1 MAKDSDPDAR
11 DPERADT
18 NTPAAA
24 SPGSQSMLCQRA
36 LQNRY
41 SLPVPVPDRSA
52 SMAYESVP
60 LPSVSSA
67 PPRLD
72 ALPDFALNGWQR
84 SSTFRDGLE
93 KAVNDINIKYGDSTQ
108 TLISSTSPTNSVA
121 VLEKNLPR
129 PRCMVP
135 IYGGTPNARPVIGEL
150 WTALKSQNETVKA
163 STTLKDD
170 PKQNNDDSASPFHDS
185 QKIDTEP
192 NESETDNPTIMER
205 GDDDAH
211 ESTSQSAAANGSQ
224 SNTFIAKATG
234 KSTDAS
240 LKESNSRSDDT
251 ESDNAQVKT
260 DVTCQDKP
268 PVGHTEAAS
277 ALESTDEDTLHS
289 KEADSA
295 SALSQSTSCDQFSA
309 ATKDSAL
316 SEADPED
323 GPRPTEATRGRN
335 SSAPSVAALV
345 SKFRRMEQP
354 PENTHHSDGTQEQDE
369 VSVESNS
376 RFIQSYRQRSEDTD
390 NENSLLSTVSSD
402 NAGNERPSLAV
413 F

>member
-11 DPERADT
+11 DPDRAVT

-24 SPGSQSMLCQRA
+24 SPGSQSMLCQKA
-36 LQNRY
+36 FQNRY
-41 SLPVPVPDRSA
+41 SLPVPVPERSA
-52 SMAYESVP
+52 YMAYESAP

-93 KAVNDINIKYGDSTQ
+93 KAVNDINTKYGDSTK
-108 TLISSTSPTNSVA
+108 TLVNSTSTINSVA
-121 VLEKNLPR
+121 VLEKNLPK

-135 IYGGTPNARPVIGEL
+135 IYGGTSNARPIIGEL
-150 WTALKSQNETVKA
+150 WTALKSQEKTVKA
-163 STTLKDD
+163 STTLNDD
-170 PKQNNDDSASPFHDS
+170 PKQKDDDSASPFHGS
-185 QKIDTEP
+185 QKSDAEP
-192 NESETDNPTIMER
+192 NESETDNLAIMETV
-205 GDDDAH
+205 DDAK
-211 ESTSQSAAANGSQ
+211 ESTSQSAATPRSQ
-224 SNTFIAKATG
+224 SNTYIAKVTG

-240 LKESNSRSDDT
+240 LKKSDSRSDDT
-251 ESDNAQVKT
+251 ESNDAQVEP
-260 DVTCQDKP
+260 DVKCQDKP
-268 PVGHTEAAS
+268 PVGHAEAAS
-277 ALESTDEDTLHS
+277 ALESIDEDTLHL

-295 SALSQSTSCDQFSA
+295 SALSQSTSCDLFCA
-309 ATKDSAL
+309 ATKASAV
-316 SEADPED
+316 SEADPEY

-369 VSVESNS
+369 VSVDSNS

-413 F
+413 Y

>member
-11 DPERADT
+11 DPDRADT

-36 LQNRY
+36 IQNRY
-41 SLPVPVPDRSA
+41 SLPVPVPERSA
-52 SMAYESVP
+52 SMAYESVL

-93 KAVNDINIKYGDSTQ
+93 KAVNDINTKYGDSTK
-108 TLISSTSPTNSVA
+108 TSVNSTSPTNSVA
-121 VLEKNLPR
+121 VLEKNLPKT
-129 PRCMVP
+129 RCMVP

-150 WTALKSQNETVKA
+150 WTALKSQEETVKE

-170 PKQNNDDSASPFHDS
+170 PKQNNDDSAPRFHGS

-192 NESETDNPTIMER
+192 NESGTDNLAIMET
-205 GDDDAH
+205 GDDAN
-211 ESTSQSAAANGSQ
+211 ESTSQSAAAPASQ
-224 SNTFIAKATG
+224 SNSFTAKVTG
-234 KSTDAS
+234 KSTEAS
-240 LKESNSRSDDT
+240 LKESNSCSDDT
-251 ESDNAQVKT
+251 ESDNARAEPDVK
-260 DVTCQDKP
+260 CQDKP
-268 PVGHTEAAS
+268 PVGHTEAAP
-277 ALESTDEDTLHS
+277 ALESIDEDTLHS

-309 ATKDSAL
+309 ATKDSAI
-316 SEADPED
+316 SEADPEY

-335 SSAPSVAALV
+335 FSAPSVAALV

-354 PENTHHSDGTQEQDE
+354 PENAHHSDGTQEQDE

-402 NAGNERPSLAV
+402 NASNERPSLAV

>member
-11 DPERADT
+11 DPDRADT

-24 SPGSQSMLCQRA
+24 STGSQSMLYQRA
-36 LQNRY
+36 IQNRY
-41 SLPVPVPDRSA
+41 CLPVPVPERSA
-52 SMAYESVP
+52 SMAYESVL
-60 LPSVSSA
+60 LPSVSST

-93 KAVNDINIKYGDSTQ
+93 KAVNDINTKYGDSTK
-108 TLISSTSPTNSVA
+108 TLVNSTSSTNSVA
-121 VLEKNLPR
+121 VLEKNLPK
-129 PRCMVP
+129 PRYMVP

-150 WTALKSQNETVKA
+150 WTALKSQEETVKA
-163 STTLKDD
+163 STTLEDD
-170 PKQNNDDSASPFHDS
+170 PKQNNDNSVSPFHGS

-192 NESETDNPTIMER
+192 NESGTDSLAVMET
-205 GDDDAH
+205 GDGAN
-211 ESTSQSAAANGSQ
+211 ESTSQSAAAPGSQ
-224 SNTFIAKATG
+224 SNIFIAKVTG
-234 KSTDAS
+234 ESTDAS
-240 LKESNSRSDDT
+240 LKESNSGSDDI
-251 ESDNAQVKT
+251 ESDNSRAEPDVK
-260 DVTCQDKP
+260 CQDKP
-268 PVGHTEAAS
+268 PAGHTEAAP
-277 ALESTDEDTLHS
+277 ALESIDEDTLHS

-309 ATKDSAL
+309 ATKESAI
-316 SEADPED
+316 SEADPEY

-354 PENTHHSDGTQEQDE
+354 PEFTHHSDGTQEQDDG
-369 VSVESNS
+369 SVESNS